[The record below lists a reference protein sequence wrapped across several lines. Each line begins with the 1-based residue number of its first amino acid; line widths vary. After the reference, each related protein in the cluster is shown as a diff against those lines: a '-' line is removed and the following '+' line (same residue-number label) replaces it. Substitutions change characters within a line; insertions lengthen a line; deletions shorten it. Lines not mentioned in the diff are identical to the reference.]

1 MLNCNRNKG
10 FTIVEIIISIAILSL
25 IIALFAVN
33 INFLNRFILRSE
45 VDKLASVLVYV
56 QRCAI
61 LTGKEQI
68 LEFDIKN
75 RLYKFDERVFKL
87 PRQVEFGFCQ
97 DVKGPPSS
105 PSTVIKLPVTFK
117 SDKIVFYSDG
127 IIDSG
132 TIYITDLRKKFMY
145 AISSGVAQASYIRK
159 YIYNFGNIGKWELI
173 K

>member
-25 IIALFAVN
+25 IITLLVVN

-45 VDKLASVLVYV
+45 VDKLASTLVYI

-61 LTGKEQI
+61 LNGKDQI

-75 RLYKFDERVFKL
+75 RLYKFDEKIFKL

-97 DVKGPPSS
+97 DVKGPPSA
-105 PSTVIKLPVTFK
+105 PSLVIKFPVTFK
-117 SDKIVFYSDG
+117 NNKIIFYGDG

-132 TIYITDLRKKFMY
+132 TIYITDLRKQFMY
-145 AISSGVAQASYIRK
+145 AISSGVAQTSYIRK
-159 YIYNFGNIGKWELI
+159 YIYNFSDTGKWALI